1 MQGAEETIMSVSSI
15 HSALAGVILNQDRF
29 AAAAD
34 RVSRWRATNPAGAE
48 APADLVR
55 EVVKMKQALAGV
67 EASITALRT
76 TDRLTGLLLDVYA

>member
-1 MQGAEETIMSVSSI
+1 MSVSSI

-34 RVSRWRATNPAGAE
+34 RVSRWRATSPEGAE

-76 TDRLTGLLLDVYA
+76 ADRLTGLLLDVYA